1 MNLDQIHVTT
11 LDGTP
16 TSLARWKDDVKL
28 IVNVASRC
36 GFTPQYTALEA
47 LQQRYGGQGF
57 TVLGFPSNQF
67 LQELSSA
74 EKIAE
79 FCSTTYGVTFPMFET
94 VKVNGRGRHPLFAEL
109 TTIPDDTGKTGK
121 VRWNFEKFL
130 VSPTG
135 EARRFRSRTEPG
147 DPRVI
152 AMIES
157 ALAVA

>member
-1 MNLDQIHVTT
+1 MNLDQIPVTT

-16 TSLARWKDDVKL
+16 TSLAPWKDEVKL
-28 IVNVASRC
+28 IVNLASRC
-36 GFTPQYTALEA
+36 GFTPQYAALEA
-47 LQQRYGGQGF
+47 LQRRYGGRGF

-94 VKVNGRGRHPLFAEL
+94 VKVNGRGKHPLYAEL
-109 TTIPDDTGKTGK
+109 RTIPDDAGKAGK
-121 VRWNFEKFL
+121 VQWNFEKFL
-130 VSPTG
+130 ITPAG
-135 EARRFRSRTEPG
+135 ERRRFRSRTEPD

-152 AMIES
+152 AAIDS
-157 ALAVA
+157 ALAMA